1 MTQGALPENQAA
13 GALLGRKFATALVVF
28 HEAVGKLV
36 GLSSVERKCI
46 DVLQQLGPVT
56 AGAIAEHTGL
66 TTGAVTGLVDRLENA
81 GYVQRA
87 RDPHDRRKVVVQLLP
102 NEQMDA
108 LMATAFG
115 PFVEDMAN
123 IGARYSDAELRAI
136 ADWIHRTT
144 DTLVA
149 NTRRIMNLDE
159 SGADPDTSARPG
171 QPDTRH

>member
-1 MTQGALPENQAA
+1 MSQGALPENQAA

-28 HEAVGKLV
+28 HEAVGNLV

-56 AGAIAEHTGL
+56 AGTIAEHTGL

-87 RDPHDRRKVVVQLLP
+87 RDPNDRRKVVVRLLP
-102 NEQMDA
+102 NERMDA
-108 LMATAFG
+108 LMAAAFG

-123 IGARYSDAELRAI
+123 TAARYDDAELRAI
-136 ADWIHRTT
+136 ADWITRTT

-149 NTRRIMNLDE
+149 NTRRIMNLE
-159 SGADPDTSARPG
+159 EDPDASAQPG
-171 QPDTRH
+171 RPDTRH